1 MGKSLYV
8 IDIRGRDM
16 IETSFLVTEKIF
28 SQSKNGQI
36 YLKLKLRDRTGEI
49 EGRIWEGVEQKG
61 AIFDVGDLV
70 TVKAEVVLY
79 QGQLQ
84 LNILE
89 LRPCCDEEMTLEDFF
104 PPPRR
109 DPQEI
114 LEELK
119 ELANQIEDP
128 YLRRLVLSFLRDE
141 AFLEVFVKVPASKK
155 LHHARLGGLL
165 EHTLSVAKLVNRL
178 RGHYEGID
186 WDLLLA
192 GAILHDVGKTKELQI
207 KSPFE
212 YTTSGKLLGHIII
225 GLEMVSKKIEA
236 IEGFPPEKALLIK
249 HLLISHHGRGEWG
262 SPERPKTVEAELL
275 HRLDDLDAKIE
286 GIMDFIKGS
295 QGTWTEF
302 HKAFE
307 RSFFRGENRDNFEG

>member
-8 IDIRGRDM
+8 TDIREREI
-16 IETSFLVTEKIF
+16 IETSFLVTEKVF
-28 SQSKNGQI
+28 SQAKNGQT

-49 EGRIWEGVEQKG
+49 EGRIWEDVEQKG
-61 AIFDVGDLV
+61 ALFDPGDLV
-70 TVKAEVVLY
+70 TVKAEVIVY

-84 LNILE
+84 LNILD
-89 LRPCCDEEMTLEDFF
+89 LRPCSEEEMTLEDFI

-109 DPQEI
+109 DPQKM

-119 ELANQIEDP
+119 ELAFQIEDP

-141 AFLEVFVKVPASKK
+141 AFLEAFLKVPASKK

-165 EHTLSVAKLVNRL
+165 EHTLSVAKLVTRL
-178 RGHYEGID
+178 KGHYEGID

-192 GAILHDVGKTKELQI
+192 GAILHDIGKAKELQI
-207 KSPFE
+207 KPSFE
-212 YTTSGKLLGHIII
+212 YTTSGKLLGHIVI
-225 GLEMVSKKIEA
+225 GLEMISKKIEA

-262 SPERPKTVEAELL
+262 SPERPKTIEAELL

-286 GIMDFIKGS
+286 GILDFIRGS
-295 QGTWTEF
+295 QGTWTDF

-307 RSFFRGENRDNFEG
+307 RSFFRGENRENLEG